1 LVYKKYIKRGGKTF
15 GPYYFKSVRDKNG
28 KVKSVY
34 LGSENPSRRSLPTLS
49 LAVLLVLFFVLGTL
63 GFFAYQG
70 FQVAEIVE
78 TLSEGT
84 IEDIDIVEE
93 DPIVM
98 LEEDLEIEEEE
109 IIIDEPLSEEEIA
122 EPEIIEEIGGKPI
135 VEINETEIEINSS
148 EENITFEA
156 EIELDSDSS
165 EGNVSFENITPE
177 EIIPELEGIE
187 AEISLSN
194 LGVIIN
200 QPVRWEK
207 KINLNK
213 ELKDYSVYVPE
224 NAFDIKV
231 YDLTGGEEVLIF
243 EEKSEESYNLI
254 TGNVVWNFFG
264 GLFGFT
270 GKVIFEEE
278 KSQVVMKESLREF
291 LIKYSTAGPKANETV
306 ISNSK
311 KSVIVE
317 GEEFENVLV
326 YSYLGNLP
334 FGSVK
339 VFNKGAIIEAIEKD
353 LDDDGLVDYVEWEIL
368 KLDGVDEFEIEII
381 VLNVQ
386 SYPAVGGNWT
396 VEFNTTGIA
405 DLRIRP
411 INGTT
416 WSLENESG
424 VDLQFLDVG
433 CGGESLDYMWV
444 NGSVLVENYSCHDIG
459 YEISTVFTD
468 DKHYLEFDFGG
479 QKAYAKNDVLSC
491 GDTISSSGEVVLE
504 NDLTGCTGHGIQI
517 NAYNVVFN
525 CDGHTIAGDGDTD
538 NYAVYTS
545 YENNVTIKNCLLR
558 NFSNGILITDDDT
571 TIINNTIM
579 NIFDSGVYAY
589 AGARMN
595 ITNNTFKDYQEGGS
609 KRGVYRKY
617 FEDSEISNNI
627 FSNMSAGGGLYLDR
641 SGATCSNNRIFG
653 NIITGNRWGIFIS
666 ECTNTDIYNNT
677 AYDNS
682 EYGIYLYGNNT
693 NHTVRDN
700 IVYTTDGS
708 QNRGIYL
715 ANSTVSG
722 DEPTNNTIKNNVIY
736 DHTVEAG
743 IRFVGGR
750 VTGNNITN
758 NTIYGN
764 AYGVYIDQ
772 SDKNLIE
779 GNRIYDNT
787 GRGIFFNTGADNNT
801 ILNNTV
807 YNSNQASPETDYGIR
822 LDASSGNIIKYNTI
836 KNISGS
842 SDYGIRLYDDGCD
855 YTVIENN
862 TLVDNYYAIWN
873 QGGDYVNISY
883 NNFSSTIASSRGI
896 ETDDSGGSN
905 YNRFVNNK
913 FTTTTEAGS
922 TYDHYLRYC
931 YNCTILDYNIE
942 DASDYS
948 LYLRDSSGVNITNF
962 TANDAESY
970 NWYFNYANGTFDQVT
985 LSTSTY
991 GLVFYNSRDAVFKNS
1006 VINATSY
1013 GVLFYTNAD
1022 NNQFVDSFLYAPTY
1036 GMRELS
1042 GSGWKQNILLNT
1054 SYNNNI
1060 LYTSG
1065 GTGILD
1071 FQYYLDVK
1079 VNDTDGGDIQNAN
1092 VTLFNITGGFVLED
1106 LTESDGWIERQNV
1119 TGHYG
1124 NYSDRYYGPNNYTI
1138 NVTHATYGVNTTEV
1152 NISDNTVYVVTFDA
1166 VVEETNYTPLRND
1179 VSVDLAM
1186 VTWVSDNDSD
1196 YQTPTSKKKYLNRFA
1211 ITNDSGTNWY
1221 TGFVTKNLSEY
1232 SEDLSFHQP
1241 QLALN
1246 KEGYG
1251 VTSGKQGESLLY
1263 STVWDYNYSNGRW
1276 FGRDA
1281 GILFYTDSN
1290 AVPTVDM
1297 YNNNSMLVGPNPSES
1312 YAPYF
1317 SNSSDRGGSWSTW
1330 AETNNTFDAEGD
1342 FRISAFTYLSNGDGL
1357 LVFLDVDSDTYES
1370 YRWYADTGV
1379 WGYAGEAVNSSFA
1392 GTSNSHADVTAY
1404 PDGGAYFVWANTSI
1418 GDDPIYSRYYDGSS
1432 WGTFSVIDSSSNYLM
1447 HTRPVVACGAGEVC
1461 VAVWPDSS
1469 DSLEYAYFEGGV
1481 SKPKWSNQNIN
1492 VGGLWGGAKYKNQ
1505 STYSVAV
1512 DSSGNAILCYIDNND
1527 YQLKST
1533 KFLWSVKIWQM
1544 PKVISSD
1551 VNNLSFRGKG
1561 TGCDIKLFDNGTN
1574 PLEPPANSAPTLSGL
1589 KVDDSKVSNAG
1600 TQTVN
1605 PFSASTPYV
1614 SDGDKDIL
1622 QFVCCVDS
1630 DNTCTPTLS
1639 ANNCSGGSYF
1649 DVGAAADYGT
1659 MDCDFTVGTTPGTEY
1674 VRCAVYDLEDYSTVR
1689 NDSYTIN
1696 SLPDALT
1703 AHLEGRGGTNR
1714 THEDLNCSA
1723 ILSDPDGDTM
1733 NVTVIWTN
1741 RTLGGSEHMAT
1752 YTYNYSYPDGTL
1764 FNASYPSD
1772 GTRWQDTYVCSIGTW
1787 DGWDHGVGGATS
1799 DEVNIS
1805 NTPPG
1810 AALLLTPTNKN
1821 TSVFDRTPLF
1831 DWTNST
1837 DIDIEEGGIQT
1848 IVYHIFVNRGAFE
1861 VGVDLVID
1869 SDTGDGGQEDYY
1881 IPSNPLDIDTELYW
1895 YIEAGD
1901 GYDTNDSE
1909 KWNFTIESRLDIVL
1923 TQDEVAFGSMA
1934 IGANDNTTDKDP
1946 PPFIMENQGNVIM
1959 DVNLSATDLFST
1971 SGLGNSS
1978 FQFKIDNTSEE
1989 NSFNWLSSITDWTFM
2004 PTGMLTA
2011 VDSLYYDEANDTA
2024 ECHFNITVPPFE
2036 SPGDINSSVTFTSII
2051 AE

>member
-28 KVKSVY
+28 RVKSVY
-34 LGSENPSRRSLPTLS
+34 LGTEDPSGKSFPTLG
-49 LAVLLVLFFVLGTL
+49 LAVLLVLFLVLGTL

-78 TLSEGT
+78 SISEEKIGDF
-84 IEDIDIVEE
+84 DII
-93 DPIVM
+93 
-98 LEEDLEIEEEE
+98 EEDLEEEVEEEIKEEE
-109 IIIDEPLSEEEIA
+109 IIIDKPLSEEEIA
-122 EPEIIEEIGGKPI
+122 EPEIIEEAGDKPI

-148 EENITFEA
+148 EENLIFEA

-165 EGNVSFENITPE
+165 EGNISFENITPE
-177 EIIPELEGIE
+177 EIIPELEDIE

-207 KINLNK
+207 KIKLNK

-270 GKVIFEEE
+270 GKVVFEEE

-291 LIKYSTAGPKANETV
+291 LIKYSTVGPKANETV

-326 YSYLGNLP
+326 YSYLDNLP

-339 VFNKGAIIEAIEKD
+339 VFNKGEIIEAIEKD

-381 VLNVQ
+381 VLNIQ

-416 WSLENESG
+416 WSLENESV

-525 CDGHTIAGDGDTD
+525 CDGHTIAGDGDTG

-558 NFSNGILITDDDT
+558 NFSNGILVTDDDT

-617 FEDSEISNNI
+617 FEGAEVSNNI
-627 FSNMSAGGGLYLDR
+627 FSNMSAGSGLNLDR
-641 SGATCSNNRIFG
+641 SGATCSDNRIFG
-653 NIITGNRWGIFIS
+653 NIVSGNRWGIFIS

-715 ANSTVSG
+715 ANSSVVG
-722 DEPTNNTIKNNVIY
+722 DEPTNNTIKNNRVY
-736 DHTVEAG
+736 DHTVESG
-743 IRFVGGR
+743 ISFIGGR
-750 VTGNNITN
+750 VTGNNVTN
-758 NTIYGN
+758 NTVYGN
-764 AYGVYIDQ
+764 LWGIYLSGAND
-772 SDKNLIE
+772 NLIE
-779 GNRIYDNT
+779 SNEIYDNSD
-787 GRGIFFNTGADNNT
+787 RGIFIYAGANNNNF
-801 ILNNTV
+801 LNNTV
-807 YNSNQASPETDYGIR
+807 YNTNRASPEMDYGIR
-822 LDASSGNIIKYNTI
+822 MDTSSNNTIKYNTFT
-836 KNISGS
+836 NFSGS
-842 SDYGIRLYDDGCD
+842 GDQGIRLADDDGD
-855 YTVIENN
+855 YNIIENN
-862 TLVDNYYAIWN
+862 TFIDYFYGIWC
-873 QGGDYVNISY
+873 QGGDYNNISY
-883 NNFSSTIASSRGI
+883 NNFSSTISGNKGI
-896 ETDDSGGSN
+896 ETDASEGSD
-905 YNRFVNNK
+905 YNRFVTNK
-913 FTTTTEAGS
+913 FTTTTEVG
-922 TYDHYLRYC
+922 TTHDHYLRYC
-931 YNCTILDYNIE
+931 HNCTVLDYNIE

-948 LYLRDSSGVNITNF
+948 LYLRNVDGINVTNF
-962 TANDAESY
+962 TANDAASY
-970 NWYFNYANGTFDQVT
+970 NVYLNGANGTFDQLT
-985 LSTSTY
+985 LSLSSY
-991 GLVFYNSRDAVFKNS
+991 GIGILSSSGALFKDS
-1006 VINATSY
+1006 IINATSY
-1013 GVLFYTNAD
+1013 GVLLHTNA
-1022 NNQFVDSFLYAPTY
+1022 NNNRFVDSFLYAPTY
-1036 GMRELS
+1036 GLRELT
-1042 GSGWKQNILLNT
+1042 GSGWTYNTLLNT

-1065 GTGILD
+1065 GTGALN

-1079 VNDTDGGDIQNAN
+1079 VNDTEGTDISNAN
-1092 VTLFNITGGFVLED
+1092 ITLFNSSSDFVLED
-1106 LTESDGWIERQNV
+1106 LTDNQGWITRQNV
-1119 TGHYG
+1119 TSHYG
-1124 NYSDRYYGPNNYTI
+1124 NYSDRSFGPNNYTI
-1138 NVTHATYGVNTTEV
+1138 NVTHAAHGINTSER
-1152 NISDNTVYVVTFDA
+1152 NISDNMVHVVTFDPA
-1166 VVEETNYTPLRND
+1166 VEVSDYTQLRNT
-1179 VSVDLAM
+1179 SVALAM
-1186 VTWVSDNDSD
+1186 VTWVSDNDLD
-1196 YQTPTSKKKYLNRFA
+1196 YQTPTMQNNYLNKFA

-1232 SEDLSFHQP
+1232 SEDTGFHQP
-1241 QLALN
+1241 QLTLN

-1251 VTSGKQGESLLY
+1251 MVSGKQGENTLY
-1263 STVWDYNYSNGRW
+1263 SSVWDYNYSSGRW

-1281 GILFYTDSN
+1281 GVLFYTDSSS
-1290 AVPTVDM
+1290 APTVDM
-1297 YNNNSMLVGPNPSES
+1297 FNDNSMLVAPHVSES
-1312 YAPYF
+1312 NAPYF
-1317 SNSSDRGGSWSTW
+1317 SKSSNRGVSWSTW
-1330 AETNNTFDAEGD
+1330 AETNNTFNAEGD
-1342 FRISAFTYLSNGDGL
+1342 YRISAFTYLSNGDGL
-1357 LVFLDVDSDTYES
+1357 LVFLDPDLDTYES
-1370 YRWYADTGV
+1370 YRWYADTDV
-1379 WGYAGEAVNSSFA
+1379 WGYAGQVANSSSA
-1392 GTSNSHADVTAY
+1392 GTWVSYMDITAY
-1404 PDGGAYFVWANTSI
+1404 PDEGAYFVWSNVST
-1418 GDDPIYSRYYDGSS
+1418 GDDAVYSRYYTNSAWS
-1432 WGTFSVIDSSSNYLM
+1432 TIHVIDSSSNYLSQGK
-1447 HTRPVVACGAGEVC
+1447 PAVACGAGEQC
-1461 VAVWPDSS
+1461 MAVWPDNGGG
-1469 DSLEYAYFEGGV
+1469 LEYAYLEGGV
-1481 SKPKWSNQNIN
+1481 SKPTWSAQNVNI
-1492 VGGLWGGAKYKNQ
+1492 GALGTDIDYKNQ

-1512 DSSGNAILCYIDNND
+1512 DSIGNAIVCYIDNSD

-1533 KFLWSVKIWQM
+1533 RFLWASKVWAV
-1544 PKVISSD
+1544 PFVISSD
-1551 VNNLSFRGKG
+1551 VNNESATGKG
-1561 TGCDIKLFDNGTN
+1561 TGCDIKLFDNSTN
-1574 PLEPPANSAPTLSGL
+1574 PLEPPANSVPTLSGL
-1589 KVDDSKVSNAG
+1589 LVSDEKVASAG
-1600 TQTVN
+1600 TQTVI
-1605 PFSASTPYV
+1605 PMGVSTPYV
-1614 SDGDKDIL
+1614 SDGDNDIL

-1639 ANNCSGGSYF
+1639 ENNCSGGNYF
-1649 DVGAAADYGT
+1649 NVGPEDDYDAMSCEFG
-1659 MDCDFTVGTTPGTEY
+1659 VSSGPVTEY
-1674 VRCAVYDLEDYSTVR
+1674 IRCATYDLEGYSTIR
-1689 NDSYTIN
+1689 NDSYVIN
-1696 SLPDALT
+1696 GPPDGVT
-1703 AHLEGRGGTNR
+1703 PHLEGIGGTNR

-1723 ILSDPDGDTM
+1723 ILSDPDGDAM
-1733 NVTVIWTN
+1733 NVSVTWSNT
-1741 RTLGGSEHMAT
+1741 TFGGSELLAQDS
-1752 YTYNYSYPDGTL
+1752 YNYSYPNGTL

-1772 GTRWQDTYVCSIGTW
+1772 GTRWQDTYVCW
-1787 DGWDHGVGGATS
+1787 VFPNDGWNGAEAGDIS

-1810 AALLLTPTNKN
+1810 GPELLTPTNKN

-1831 DWTNST
+1831 NWTNST
-1837 DIDIEEGGIQT
+1837 DIDVEEGGIQT
-1848 IVYHIFVNRGAFE
+1848 FTYHIYVNRGSFE
-1861 VGVDLVID
+1861 LEEDLVID
-1869 SDTGDGGQEDYY
+1869 SDTGDGGEEDFY
-1881 IPSNPLDIDTELYW
+1881 IPNSPLGVDTELYW
-1895 YIEAGD
+1895 YIKASD
-1901 GYDTNDSE
+1901 GYDNNESE
-1909 KWNFTIESRLDIVL
+1909 YWNFTIESRLDIVL
-1923 TQDEVAFGSMA
+1923 NNDEVAFGSM
-1934 IGANDNTTDKDP
+1934 GVGENDDTTDKDP
-1946 PPFIMENQGNVIM
+1946 APFQMENQGNVIM
-1959 DVNLSATDLFST
+1959 DVNLSATELFST
-1971 SGLGNSS
+1971 SGIGNSS
-1978 FQFKIDNTSEE
+1978 YQFKIGNTSEE

-2004 PTGMLTA
+2004 PTGMLLA
-2011 VDSLYYDEANDTA
+2011 VDSLYYDDANDTA
-2024 ECHFNITVPPFE
+2024 ECHINVTIPPYE
-2036 SPGDINSSVTFTSII
+2036 PAGDTNSSVTFTSII
-2051 AE
+2051 GE